1 MNDNRQTTKEENSRN
16 RYDKAYKALL
26 RNPEAFCQ
34 FMRSLVKEDLAQ
46 NLRPDQLQAVNRSFV
61 SSNNKQ
67 TDSDLIYKVALT
79 PEQDIYFY
87 ILMELQ
93 SSVDDKM
100 PLRML
105 EYVTQLYRVS
115 AEQVGL
121 KTASKKLPAIFPIVF
136 YNGDK
141 TWRQS
146 PQIADMIDGAH
157 VPSQFIPEMEYL
169 LIDLSQFTDTDL
181 EQMDGLV
188 AAITYAENHGK
199 SAEFASLLA
208 ELGQYIQRLLPQ
220 QVGVFKRWFNGVY
233 KSRLSPE
240 QLDQLAAEL
249 EPQEN
254 RSKNMLIDTIDRWK
268 EEQQLIGLK
277 RGEELGMRKGEELGL
292 KRGEELGLKRGE
304 ELGLRRGEELGL
316 RRGSIKSARNMLAGG
331 LSIAQIVQFTG
342 LSQEEVQQLQQES

>member
-1 MNDNRQTTKEENSRN
+1 MNQNRQTTKEENSHN
-16 RYDKAYKALL
+16 RYDKAYKTLL
-26 RNPEAFCQ
+26 RNPEVFCQ
-34 FMRSLVKEDLAQ
+34 FMRSLVKEELAQ
-46 NLRPDQLQAVNRSFV
+46 NLQPDQLQAVDKSFI
-61 SSNNKQ
+61 SSDNKQ

-79 PEQDIYFY
+79 PEQEAYFY

-115 AEQVGL
+115 ADDKSL
-121 KTASKKLPAIFPIVF
+121 KTTSKKLPAIFPIVF

-141 TWRQS
+141 TWKVPTQVA
-146 PQIADMIDGAH
+146 QMIEGGH
-157 VPSQFIPEMEYL
+157 VPAQYIPQMEYL
-169 LIDLSQFTDTDL
+169 LIDLSQFADTDL

-220 QVGVFKRWFNGVY
+220 QVGVFKRWFSGVY
-233 KSRLSPE
+233 KSKLSAE
-240 QLDQLAAEL
+240 QLDQFAAEL

-254 RSKNMLIDTIDRWK
+254 RSKNMLIDTIDKWK

-277 RGEELGMRKGEELGL
+277 RGEELGLRRGEELGMRKGEELGL
-292 KRGEELGLKRGE
+292 
-304 ELGLRRGEELGL
+304 RRGN
-316 RRGSIKSARNMLAGG
+316 INTAKNMLKEGFR
-331 LSIAQIVQFTG
+331 IEQIMRITG

>member
-1 MNDNRQTTKEENSRN
+1 MDENQQTTKEENSHN
-16 RYDKAYKALL
+16 RYDKAYKTLL
-26 RNPEAFCQ
+26 RNPEVFCQ

-46 NLRPDQLQAVNRSFV
+46 NLRPDQLQAVDKSFI
-61 SSNNKQ
+61 SSDNKQ

-79 PEQDIYFY
+79 PEQDAYFY

-115 AEQVGL
+115 ADDKGL
-121 KTASKKLPAIFPIVF
+121 KTAGKKLPAIFPIVL

-141 TWRQS
+141 VWRQS
-146 PQIADMIDGAH
+146 PQIADMIDQSH
-157 VPSQFIPEMEYL
+157 VPNQYIPKMEYL

-199 SAEFASLLA
+199 TAEFTSLLA

-220 QVGVFKRWFNGVY
+220 QVGVFKRWFSGVY
-233 KSRLSPE
+233 KSKLSAE
-240 QLDQLAAEL
+240 QLDQFAAEL

-277 RGEELGMRKGEELGL
+277 RGEELGIRKGEELGL
-292 KRGEELGLKRGE
+292 RKGKQEGIASG
-304 ELGLRRGEELGL
+304 RRET
-316 RRGSIKSARNMLAGG
+316 ARNMLAGG
-331 LSIAQIVQFTG
+331 LSVAQIVQFTG
-342 LSQEEVQQLQQES
+342 LSQEEVQKLQQ